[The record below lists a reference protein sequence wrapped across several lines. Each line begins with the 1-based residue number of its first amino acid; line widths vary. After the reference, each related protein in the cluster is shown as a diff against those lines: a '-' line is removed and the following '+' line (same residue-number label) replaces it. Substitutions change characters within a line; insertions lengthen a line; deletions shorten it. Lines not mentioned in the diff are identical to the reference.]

1 MWDVQ
6 TLQDEINSLFPV
18 GCKGDAMRGAVDKWC
33 DVVPFD
39 FNEDTFANNPEA
51 TPLIEESAVLPKYEA
66 FIRHNIIPI
75 AFAGRVFPGGDSEKG
90 YEQPAAELLSII
102 VHETTERSQVQ
113 NLVLNLL

>member
-1 MWDVQ
+1 VQ
-6 TLQDEINSLFPV
+6 TLQTEIDSLFPV
-18 GCKGDAMRGAVDKWC
+18 GWKGDAMSGAVDEWC

-39 FNEDTFANNPEA
+39 FNEDTFADNPKA

-75 AFAGRVFPGGDSEKG
+75 AFAGRMFPRGDSEEG

-102 VHETTERSQVQ
+102 VHATTVRSQF
-113 NLVLNLL
+113 LDTVLSLL